1 MNKRRQNYLAHLSP
15 TGQDYS
21 KAQTAFS
28 KHVAL
33 GVAVLG
39 KIVILTTKW
48 CSSSG
53 LTIYVG
59 GCGLDCHECFPVSG
73 RF

>member
-1 MNKRRQNYLAHLSP
+1 MNIRRQNYLAHLSP
-15 TGQDYS
+15 TGQDYA

-39 KIVILTTKW
+39 KVV
-48 CSSSG
+48 SG
-53 LTIYVG
+53 LALCAG
-59 GCGLDCHECFPVSG
+59 GCGLDCHVCFPVSG
-73 RF
+73 RL